1 MWYWLS
7 SNKSIIFSVL
17 IVNWRLALVKQ
28 TTVSDERSKVAEV
41 LGLANA
47 VDLIL
52 LMKERKEIKT
62 SDIRLVPG
70 GYYRL
75 KDVLDKL
82 IASGIVEKKLIEKP
96 YMTFFFTLS
105 KKGEEVA
112 KKLVE
117 IDAIIAPDDAE
128 KGVHVLGAIS
138 RMR

>member
-1 MWYWLS
+1 M
-7 SNKSIIFSVL
+7 
-17 IVNWRLALVKQ
+17 VKQ

-112 KKLVE
+112 EKLVE
-117 IDAIIAPDDAE
+117 IDDIIT
-128 KGVHVLGAIS
+128 S
-138 RMR
+138 

>member
-1 MWYWLS
+1 
-7 SNKSIIFSVL
+7 
-17 IVNWRLALVKQ
+17 LVKQ

-82 IASGIVEKKLIEKP
+82 VDGGIVERKLVEKP
-96 YMTFFFTLS
+96 YMTQFYTLS
-105 KKGEEVA
+105 KKGKEVA
-112 KKLVE
+112 EKLLE
-117 IDAIIAPDDAE
+117 IDEIIT
-128 KGVHVLGAIS
+128 S
-138 RMR
+138 